1 MHIHARPKLIRLEL
15 LLLLAVRW
23 TFRYYCR
30 YHFRYHDRS
39 GLGGFGGGSK
49 ALFDYS
55 LEDQFLVVRVA
66 RAAGAAQVSGGK
78 ALGARS
84 FRRLVSKWVRSWK
97 SLRAKWVRKLESLK
111 PWL

>member
-1 MHIHARPKLIRLEL
+1 MVVSIMIPNVISIPFLIHVRKLFLRIRLEL

-23 TFRYYCR
+23 TFRYYFR

-39 GLGGFGGGSK
+39 GLGGFGGGSN

-66 RAAGAAQVSGGK
+66 RAAGRAGVRAW
-78 ALGARS
+78 
-84 FRRLVSKWVRSWK
+84 SKNDFGWSTFP
-97 SLRAKWVRKLESLK
+97 LLTLM
-111 PWL
+111 